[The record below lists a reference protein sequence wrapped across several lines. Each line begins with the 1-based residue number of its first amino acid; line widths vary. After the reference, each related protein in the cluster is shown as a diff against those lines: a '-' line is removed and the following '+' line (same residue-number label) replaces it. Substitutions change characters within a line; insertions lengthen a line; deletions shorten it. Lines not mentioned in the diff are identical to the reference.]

1 MPKTRIS
8 SAIPGQAI
16 NPHER
21 KFNIQ
26 LLLIASIA
34 LTLPFLVSIQ
44 WSGFVNSS
52 IETVQ
57 KKTNSR
63 LPDPIAHLISAILV
77 SAVSF
82 TLLALVY
89 RWERKVVRD
98 DDDDEE
104 EEA

>member
-8 SAIPGQAI
+8 SSIPGQAL
-16 NPHER
+16 NPYER
-21 KFNIQ
+21 NFNLQ
-26 LLLIASIA
+26 LMLIASIA
-34 LTLPFLVSIQ
+34 LTLPFLISIQ

-77 SAVSF
+77 SGVSF

-98 DDDDEE
+98 YDEE